1 MNILLLLLS
10 GAIIEGRVWDAGT
23 HNPLPQV
30 NVYLEDTDFGT
41 VTDEKGRYRIEN
53 IPEGRYVLVFSM
65 IGYKEERVNI
75 ELKSE
80 EKKRVDRKLSLKPIG
95 LKEVRVTARRAE
107 FEEEARPS
115 IYTLRTREFEFTPT
129 FIESD
134 LFRILQAIPGVVATS
149 DFSSAL
155 YVRGGGPDQNI
166 VLFDDAEVYMP
177 FHLGG
182 LFSTFDLD
190 AIESARFLTGGFPA
204 RYGGRLSS
212 VLEVESKVSKSK
224 GLSGAME
231 LGVLATSLRVGSP
244 FFLFSFRHTYFDKT
258 LKLLN
263 IDFPYHF
270 YDGQGSI
277 RVEPFKNTILRGS
290 GFISG
295 DVFSYNLEGFDIDFD
310 WYNRVAS
317 LTLKQILGEKRYLNF
332 NLSYTNFEANLRMA
346 NVLKVCNR
354 INQCKTRGEGVWV
367 FDKHRLT
374 VGLEGQVGGFDY
386 DLERPI
392 ILYLNVHNHHNSY
405 AGIYISDRLKP
416 SRRWVF
422 EPGLRWDF
430 YYVDYPDTLHRTYI
444 VPSPRFSAKY
454 FLSGNTA
461 LTLATGRFNQFIAVT
476 LPEWGMLPTYFWIP
490 IYGSFKP
497 QSCYHIISGIE
508 KISEK
513 GEMKVEI
520 YYKPMQSLL
529 VFNDYLDPLNIPN
542 TLFLSASGKA
552 YGLDILL
559 KRDVGDWIGWIS
571 YSLEFSKFERD
582 GKEYPT
588 SFDRRHSLNIVG
600 GYRFGKG
607 WRVSLKFNIGT
618 GLPYTPIVARF
629 ARYYWE
635 PITGEYRYLWWS
647 IPGEKNSVRY
657 PTYHRLDISLSK
669 SFSIGWGEFK
679 VCLEIINLYNHKN
692 IFFYYYDYSVT
703 PPLKKAMYQ
712 LPLFPSIKIEGSF

>member
-1 MNILLLLLS
+1 MNVLLFLLL
-10 GAIIEGRVWDAGT
+10 GATIEGRVWDT
-23 HNPLPQV
+23 KTQKPLPSV
-30 NVYLEDTDFGT
+30 NIYLKNTDLGT
-41 VTDEKGRYRIEN
+41 VTDEKGRYRIDN
-53 IPEGRYVLVFSM
+53 IPEGRYILVFSM

-75 ELKSE
+75 RLKLE
-80 EKKRVDRKLSLKPIG
+80 ERRIINRGLYLKPIG

-107 FEEEARPS
+107 FEQEARPS
-115 IYTLRTREFEFTPT
+115 IYTLRTKEFEFTPT

-134 LFRILQAIPGVVATS
+134 LFRTLQAIPGVVATS

-212 VLEVESKVSKSK
+212 VLEVESKVSEGKGVSK
-224 GLSGAME
+224 GVELSG
-231 LGVLATSLRVGSP
+231 LAASLKFGSP
-244 FFLFSFRHTYFDKT
+244 FCLFSFRHTYFDKT
-258 LKLLN
+258 LKLFN

-277 RVEPFKNTILRGS
+277 KLKPFKNIILKGS

-295 DVFSYNLEGFDIDFD
+295 DIFSYNFEEFNINFD
-310 WYNRVAS
+310 WYNRIAS
-317 LTLKQILGEKRYLNF
+317 LILKQILGEKKYINF

-346 NVLKVCNR
+346 NVVRVSNG
-354 INQCKTRGEGVWV
+354 INQYKARAEGVW
-367 FDKHRLT
+367 FLDRHKLT
-374 VGLEGQVGGFDY
+374 FGLEGQTGGFDY

-392 ILYLNVHNHHNSY
+392 ILYLNVHNHHSSY
-405 AGIYISDRLKP
+405 GGMYLSDRIKP
-416 SRRWVF
+416 SKKWVL

-430 YYVDYPDTLHRTYI
+430 YYIDYPDTLHKTYAL
-444 VPSPRFSAKY
+444 PSPRFSIKY
-454 FLSGNTA
+454 FLTENTA
-461 LTLATGRFNQFIAVT
+461 LTLATGKFNQFIAVT

-508 KISEK
+508 RISER
-513 GEMKVEI
+513 GEMKIET
-520 YYKPMQSLL
+520 YYKPMQNLL

-559 KRDVGDWIGWIS
+559 KRDIGNWVGWIS
-571 YSLEFSKFERD
+571 YSLEFSKFERE

-600 GYRFGKG
+600 GYKLSKG
-607 WRVSLKFNIGT
+607 WKASLKFNIGT

-629 ARYYWE
+629 ARYFWD
-635 PITGEYRYLWWS
+635 PIKGEYRYLWWS

-657 PTYHRLDISLSK
+657 PAYHRMDISLSK
-669 SFSIGWGEFK
+669 RFSIRWGEFK
-679 VCLEIINLYNHKN
+679 ISLSLINLYNHKN

-703 PPLKKAMYQ
+703 PPLKKAIYQ
-712 LPLFPSIKIEGSF
+712 LPIFPSIKIEGRF